1 MNSKQNP
8 MTQKNKNDADIVAEK
23 FLKYDGSL
31 EKSVVKKDVD

>member
-1 MNSKQNP
+1 

-23 FLKYDGSL
+23 FLKYDGSI